1 MGGNRNG
8 VLWASLDS
16 VNNVQVSFSFVKFR
30 DWTLVLFP
38 CDKGAVRS
46 SVLKVDPL
54 PVAVANLRSVMIL
67 VLLVLCAQYHI
78 MQSAPQSIMCFVV
91 GLCEFACTY
100 NCVDWVSVF

>member
-54 PVAVANLRSVMIL
+54 PVAVANLRSVDFGTFSPLCSVSHNAVSSSVNNVFCSRL
-67 VLLVLCAQYHI
+67 V
-78 MQSAPQSIMCFVV
+78 
-91 GLCEFACTY
+91 
-100 NCVDWVSVF
+100 